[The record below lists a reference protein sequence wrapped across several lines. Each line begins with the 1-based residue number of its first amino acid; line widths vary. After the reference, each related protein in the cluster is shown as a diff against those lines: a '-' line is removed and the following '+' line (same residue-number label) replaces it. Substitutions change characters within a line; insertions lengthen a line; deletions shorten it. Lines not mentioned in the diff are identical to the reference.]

1 MTPHATDPKEG
12 CLVPE
17 PARPTI
23 DLQEVRTRNTHARH
37 IVAGFARSQ
46 PTLAEMWRIL
56 DAALADTAALAY
68 DYECLA
74 DQVRALRLDVANL
87 LAAGRAVL
95 TAHNDGEPDPLF
107 HLRDELGSRG
117 LLPRPN
123 GGRA

>member
-1 MTPHATDPKEG
+1 MPQ
-12 CLVPE
+12 
-17 PARPTI
+17 PARPA
-23 DLQEVRTRNTHARH
+23 LGLLEVRTRNTHARH

-68 DYECLA
+68 EYECLA
-74 DQVRALRLDVANL
+74 HQVHALRLDVANL

-107 HLRDELGSRG
+107 HLRDELDSRG
-117 LLPRPN
+117 LLP
-123 GGRA
+123 GSIGSRA